1 MNTVKRPRILS
12 HSASELLPQGIR
24 TLRPRRF
31 RAIGLGAVAAITALG
46 VSTLPLHAAN
56 LIWDGGGATTNW
68 SDGFNWNPNVP
79 PAFLDSLFFDG
90 NVKTTNFNDT
100 AQLYIDLIF
109 NPGASAFNLTGN
121 FVPLWGNSTVAN
133 NSAQLQTIS
142 FAGVPGFGGLSLF
155 DFGGPTHTFNAAA
168 GNLLIATDV
177 TFNAPVTLIVTG
189 GFNTTIT
196 GPISDAGAP
205 ANFSSLVKNGAGVLT
220 LTAQNTFPGD
230 TIVNAGKLLVNGSTA
245 SLRTFVNPGGT
256 LGGFGRVGGNVF
268 NSGNVSPGNS
278 IGTLTIGGNYTQTNS
293 GTLTIEISGKKRG
306 QFDVLAVRGAANLDG
321 TLRLVKLGKGPRL
334 KVGDSIKFLTADGGV
349 NGEFSKVINPFETG
363 TIVRA
368 DVVYRGNSVAL
379 EGVQGSYKAFAGKHR
394 LTFNQRA
401 TAGGLDKLAF
411 RNNPP
416 RVIAYLNNRPLKELP
431 DDFDRVA
438 PDELASIFTLG
449 MSLANVQSLN
459 LQRRTADLR
468 TGSNGFSAAGYHA
481 AGSGPNYSGGYGAA
495 GPTGNDGKSDKKMF
509 VPTED
514 NRYGVFLTGVG
525 EWVDVDG
532 DGNARGYDI
541 TTGGFTVGL
550 DYKISP
556 NLAVGV
562 SAGYAGTG
570 ADLTGDG
577 RVFVNGGKLGVYGT
591 YFTGGFYV
599 DAAVN
604 GGYNS
609 YDTKRS
615 ALQGTARGDTD
626 GGELNVLLGT
636 GYDWQIG
643 ALTIGPTATFQ
654 YTVVGLD
661 GYTETGSLAPLNIA
675 SQSSESLRTSF
686 GFKASY
692 DWRVGG
698 VIVKPELR
706 AAWQHEYGDR
716 TYDVSSSFAGSA
728 NSGFTVRGPEIGRD
742 SALLGAGVAVLW
754 NERTATYVY
763 YDGEIGRERYESH
776 NVSGGVRVA
785 F

>member
-1 MNTVKRPRILS
+1 MN
-12 HSASELLPQGIR
+12 
-24 TLRPRRF
+24 
-31 RAIGLGAVAAITALG
+31 
-46 VSTLPLHAAN
+46 
-56 LIWDGGGATTNW
+56 
-68 SDGFNWNPNVP
+68 NWNPDAVP
-79 PAFLDSLFFDG
+79 ADNDSLFFDG
-90 NVKTTNFNDT
+90 NFKTTANNDDVFFNG
-100 AQLYIDLIF
+100 YNIFF
-109 NPGASAFNLTGN
+109 NPGAAAFTLTGN
-121 FVPLWGNSTVAN
+121 SLIFNGDSTLTNNSTR
-133 NSAQLQTIS
+133 LQTLAFVS
-142 FAGVPGFGGLSLF
+142 VTPGIGGIGLF
-155 DFGGPTHTFNAAA
+155 DFTGSTHTWTAAT
-168 GNLLIATDV
+168 GDLLIATDV

-189 GFNTTIT
+189 PRNTTIT
-196 GPISDAGAP
+196 GAITDAGVP
-205 ANFSSLVKNGAGVLT
+205 PNFSSLVKNGTGTLT
-220 LTAQNTFPGD
+220 LTGQSTFPGD
-230 TIVNAGKLLVNGSTA
+230 TIINAGRLLVNGSTA

-256 LGGFGRVGGNVF
+256 LGGYGRVGGNVF

-278 IGTLTIGGNYTQTNS
+278 IGTLTIGGNYTQTNN
-293 GTLTIEISGKKRG
+293 GTLTIEISGKKSG
-306 QFDVLAVRGAANLDG
+306 QYDVLAVRGAANLDG

-334 KVGDSIKFLTADGGV
+334 KVGDSIKFLTAEGGV
-349 NGEFSKVINPFETG
+349 NGEFSKVENPFKTG
-363 TIVRA
+363 TIVETK
-368 DVVYRGNSVAL
+368 VVYHDHSVAL
-379 EGVQGSYKAFAGKHR
+379 EASQGSYKAFAGRNR

-416 RVIAYLNNRPLKELP
+416 KVIAYLNDRPLHELP
-431 DDFDRVA
+431 GDFDRIA
-438 PDELASIFTLG
+438 PDELASVFTIG

-459 LQRRTADLR
+459 LQRRTSDLR
-468 TGSNGFSAAGYHA
+468 TGANGFSAAGYHA
-481 AGSGPNYSGGYGAA
+481 AGSGPNYSGVA
-495 GPTGNDGKSDKKMF
+495 GPTGSEGKDDKKVF

-532 DGNARGYDI
+532 DGNARGYDV

-550 DYKISP
+550 DYKITP

-570 ADLTGDG
+570 ADLNNGG

-636 GYDWQIG
+636 GYDWQVG
-643 ALTIGPTATFQ
+643 ALSIGPTATFQ
-654 YTVVGLD
+654 YTYVGID
-661 GYTETGSLAPLNIA
+661 SYTENGSLAPLNIA
-675 SQSSESLRTSF
+675 SQGAESIRTAL

-698 VIVKPELR
+698 AIIKPEVR
-706 AAWQHEYGDR
+706 AAWQHEFGDD
-716 TYDVSSSFAGSA
+716 TFDVSSSFAGSA

-742 SALLGAGVAVLW
+742 SALLGGGFAILW
-754 NERTATYVY
+754 NERTSTYVY
-763 YDGEIGRERYESH
+763 YDGEIGRERYKAH
-776 NVSGGVRVA
+776 NVSGGVRLA